1 VRDALRIAMR
11 VLCQHRIG
19 LVTSCLYSR
28 SEHHS
33 CVHASAQGQ
42 QQQGVAA
49 QPLCFDPT
57 GVGELVFAAA
67 ALAAFAE
74 PGSFFD
80 TSEAFSMGRM
90 VAQIPNEDPARLAR
104 VQDAK
109 WRTIGVREASRAA
122 RLGYTTLAQLQCTYM
137 QPTACVLLLLRG
149 MFSVFGAFVSVL
161 QVDCGA
167 LQRQVGER
175 QAKEAFDAQR
185 DRCNCLAAL
194 AIHLLQK
201 SW

>member
-1 VRDALRIAMR
+1 M
-11 VLCQHRIG
+11 
-19 LVTSCLYSR
+19 
-28 SEHHS
+28 
-33 CVHASAQGQ
+33 HASAPGQ
-42 QQQGVAA
+42 QQQGIAA

-57 GVGELVFAAA
+57 GVGELVVAAA
-67 ALAAFAE
+67 TFAAFAE
-74 PGSFFD
+74 PGSLFD

-109 WRTIGVREASRAA
+109 WRTIGVGEALRAA
-122 RLGYTTLAQLQCTYM
+122 RLGYTTLAQLHCTWICN
-137 QPTACVLLLLRG
+137 PRHANVLFLLRG
-149 MFSVFGAFVSVL
+149 IFSVFDAVVSVL

-194 AIHLLQK
+194 AIHLLRK

>member
-1 VRDALRIAMR
+1 
-11 VLCQHRIG
+11 
-19 LVTSCLYSR
+19 
-28 SEHHS
+28 
-33 CVHASAQGQ
+33 
-42 QQQGVAA
+42 
-49 QPLCFDPT
+49 
-57 GVGELVFAAA
+57 
-67 ALAAFAE
+67 
-74 PGSFFD
+74 
-80 TSEAFSMGRM
+80 MGRM

-109 WRTIGVREASRAA
+109 WRTIGVREVLRAA
-122 RLGYTTLAQLQCTYM
+122 RVGYSTLAQLLCTWICT
-137 QPTACVLLLLRG
+137 PRHASVLLLLRK
-149 MFSVFGAFVSVL
+149 MLSVFEAFVSVL

-175 QAKEAFDAQR
+175 QAKEGFEAQR